1 MVCVNWLVVCVFY
14 MVGVHSSKEIKH
26 GSFIRGTYHAWWI
39 ILGVDQH
46 SAVKMLNGM
55 SLVNLINI
63 IPFTCSPFFPLIC
76 RSVGNLRTLHYGSH
90 ISEPMI
96 MSIEN
101 GDYVRDR
108 PFNLKGGGGGL
119 WFFVSFRNYFFS
131 DNTRVGIF
139 IFFVAQSAKFFF
151 RIPH

>member
-1 MVCVNWLVVCVFY
+1 MTRMVCVNWLVVCVFY

-46 SAVKMLNGM
+46 STVKMLNGM

-76 RSVGNLRTLHYGSH
+76 RSVGNLRTLHYGSR

-108 PFNLKGGGGGL
+108 PFNLRGGGE
-119 WFFVSFRNYFFS
+119 WFFVSFRKELEYLFFF
-131 DNTRVGIF
+131 G
-139 IFFVAQSAKFFF
+139 AQSAKFVS